1 MFKNTVWRYSNHLT
15 YYRSEGGVFDKV
27 YLLHIDSLAI
37 VKSLKQNSDI
47 SKFKSRQI
55 RCLLQFLK
63 YISRRLFKWSK

>member
-15 YYRSEGGVFDKV
+15 YYRKEGGVFDKV

-37 VKSLKQNSDI
+37 AKSFKQNSDI
-47 SKFKSRQI
+47 LKFKSLQI